1 MNWPTGCKRPVG
13 WSHAAAFRKSGGE
26 RFCLCVHDFQLHYF
40 ADVFRVPAVAFV
52 PTLDLSKPIDETL
65 SRLIYN
71 EKHGL
76 APKPNK
82 MFDAALFAASG
93 KAA

>member
-1 MNWPTGCKRPVG
+1 LQSEEKKGTIE
-13 WSHAAAFRKSGGE
+13 SG
-26 RFCLCVHDFQLHYF
+26 FVCVHDFQLHYF

-65 SRLIYN
+65 NRLIYN
-71 EKHGL
+71 EKHSL
-76 APKPNK
+76 APKSNK
-82 MFDAALFAASG
+82 MFDAALFAAKD